1 MRSSRFYQTA
11 VQTVGSVGEV
21 VLFLCGFFLGK
32 GMFYTA
38 LILLIV
44 RIVHKLIIS
53 ELMYLRMKCVVNEES
68 NKG

>member
-1 MRSSRFYQTA
+1 MKSSRSYQTA

-38 LILLIV
+38 LIFLIV
-44 RIVHKLIIS
+44 RIVHKLVIS
-53 ELMYLRMKCVVNEES
+53 ELMYRRMKCVVNEET